1 MRISPHAE
9 RADRLR
15 VVLSLVLAIG
25 VLTSAVLVGIGFLG
39 ALVFGW
45 DHSLAG
51 VAGGSGSL
59 TDMTRV
65 GVRLVQLRPVG
76 LVQLGLLVLLATP
89 VLRVATATI
98 AFAVERDATYA
109 LISGAVLTIL
119 LVSIFLVR

>member
-1 MRISPHAE
+1 MRVSPHAE

-25 VLTSAVLVGIGFLG
+25 VLTSAALVGVGFVG
-39 ALVFGW
+39 ALIFGW

-51 VAGGSGSL
+51 IAGGSGSL
-59 TDMTRV
+59 TDMTQV

-109 LISGAVLTIL
+109 LISGTVLTIL
-119 LVSIFLVR
+119 LVSILLVR